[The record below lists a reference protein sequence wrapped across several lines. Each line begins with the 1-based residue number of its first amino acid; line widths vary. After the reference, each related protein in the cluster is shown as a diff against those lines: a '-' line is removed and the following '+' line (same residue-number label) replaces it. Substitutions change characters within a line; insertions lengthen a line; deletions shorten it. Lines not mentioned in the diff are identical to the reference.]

1 VTDIEWV
8 DAPPERRNCKPPA
21 YGFEALDALKANPGK
36 WAKLHHYP
44 VKQTATSALAPL
56 RKKGYEAEA
65 RQSDTGSGGDL
76 YARWPDTDDHGEPVE
91 PTPIRRNPSARAKT
105 TRLPYVCDD
114 CDADFSTP
122 SALSHHASRQ
132 HAS

>member
-1 VTDIEWV
+1 
-8 DAPPERRNCKPPA
+8 
-21 YGFEALDALKANPGK
+21 
-36 WAKLHHYP
+36 

-122 SALSHHASRQ
+122 AALSHHASRQ